1 MNALP
6 LLIIALLVFAL
17 AYRYYAGFIIAKILV
32 FDKDRVTPAHTRENG
47 YDYKPTN
54 KWVLF
59 GHHFAAIAGAGPL
72 VGPVL
77 AAQFGYLPGFLWI
90 LIGSVLAGG
99 VHDMVILFASI
110 RYDGMSITE
119 IAKKEIGRVTGGA
132 TGAAVLFI
140 IITALA
146 GLSMVVVNALAES
159 SWGTFS
165 IAMTIPIAVFVG
177 LYMNKLRPGKIT
189 EASIIGVTLV
199 VLCIM
204 LGEPLSRSPWAHY
217 FLYSKTNLSIILAVY
232 GMLASIL
239 PVWLLLAP
247 RDYLSSYMKIGTV
260 LLLFLGIVWVR
271 PDLSVPA
278 FTTFVHGGGPIV
290 PGKVWPY
297 VCITIACGAI
307 SGFHCLI
314 SSGTTP
320 KLIASEKDIRMIGY
334 GAMLVEGFVSLMALI
349 AACVLLPGD
358 YFAINV
364 SPAVF
369 QKMGLAVTNLP
380 AMSLAVGEHLEGRAG
395 GAVSLAVGMAQIF
408 ASIPGLKHLLSY
420 WYHFAI
426 MFEALFI
433 LTTIDAGTRV
443 ARYLTQEVLGTVYKP
458 FAKTDW
464 WPGVFFTSALVCAA
478 WGGMLLA
485 GNITTIWPMFGVA
498 NQLLSAIA
506 LAIGTTFIMR
516 RTKPVYAL
524 VTFVPYVFMMATT
537 AVAGVMN
544 IFGNYLPRHDTQG
557 YLNVGLTVVM
567 LGLAC
572 VISFTSAVSWVK
584 ILRARARATAEAGKA
599 PERGLPEAV

>member
-17 AYRYYAGFIIAKILV
+17 AYRYYAGFIITKILV
-32 FDKDRVTPAHTRENG
+32 FDKDRVTPAYTRENG

-110 RYDGMSITE
+110 RYDGMSLTE

-132 TGAAVLFI
+132 TGTAVLFI

-177 LYMNKLRPGKIT
+177 LYMNKLRPGRIA

-199 VLCIM
+199 VLCIVV
-204 LGEPLSRSPWAHY
+204 GEPLSRSPWAHY
-217 FLYSKTNLSIILAVY
+217 FLFSKTNLSIILAVY

-278 FTTFVHGGGPIV
+278 FTTFIHGGGPIV

-320 KLIASEKDIRMIGY
+320 KMIASEKDIRMIGY

-364 SPAVF
+364 PPAVF
-369 QKMGLAVTNLP
+369 QKMGLAVSNLP

-408 ASIPGLKHLLSY
+408 ASIPGLKSFLSY

-458 FAKTDW
+458 FARTDW

-506 LAIGTTFIMR
+506 LAIGTTFIMK

-572 VISFTSAVSWVK
+572 VISCTSAASWIK
-584 ILRARARATAEAGKA
+584 ILRARARAEAEGKKA
-599 PERGLPEAV
+599 TGAVPEPA

>member
-6 LLIIALLVFAL
+6 LLIIALLVYAL
-17 AYRYYAGFIIAKILV
+17 AYRYYAGFIIAKVLV
-32 FDKDRVTPAHTRENG
+32 FDKDRPTPAYTLQNG
-47 YDYKPTN
+47 FDYKPTN

-99 VHDMVILFASI
+99 VHDMVILFASV
-110 RYDGMSITE
+110 RYNGLSLTE
-119 IAKKEIGRVTGGA
+119 IARREIGKVTGGA

-165 IAMTIPIAVFVG
+165 IAMTIPIAIFVG
-177 LYMNKLRPGKIT
+177 LYMDKLRPGKIT

-199 VLCIM
+199 VLCIA
-204 LGEPLSRSPWAHY
+204 LGEPLSRSPWAHF
-217 FLYSKTNLSIILAVY
+217 FLFSKTNLSIILAVY

-247 RDYLSSYMKIGTV
+247 RDYLSSYMKIGTIG
-260 LLLFLGIVWVR
+260 LLALGMVWVR
-271 PDLSVPA
+271 PDLAAPA
-278 FTTFVHGGGPIV
+278 FTQFIHGGGPIV

-307 SGFHCLI
+307 SGFHSLI

-320 KLIASEKDIRMIGY
+320 KMIASEKDLRLIGY
-334 GAMLVEGFVSLMALI
+334 GAMLTEGFVSVMALI
-349 AACVLLPGD
+349 AACVLIPGD

-364 SPAVF
+364 PPEVF
-369 QKMGLAVTNLP
+369 QKLGMTVTNLP
-380 AMSLAVGEHLEGRAG
+380 AISLAVGEQLQGRAG

-408 ASIPGLKHLLSY
+408 ASIPGLKSLLSY

-443 ARYLTQEVLGTVYKP
+443 ARYLTQEMLGVVYKP
-458 FAKTDW
+458 FARTDW

-478 WGGMLLA
+478 WGSMLLA

-516 RTKPVYAL
+516 RKKPVYAL
-524 VTFVPYVFMMATT
+524 ITFLPFLFMLGTT
-537 AVAGVMN
+537 ATAGVMN
-544 IFGNYLPRHDTQG
+544 IFGNYLPRGDTQG
-557 YLNVGLTVVM
+557 YLNVGLTVIM
-567 LGLAC
+567 LALAC
-572 VISFTSAVSWVK
+572 VITFTSATSWLK
-584 ILRARARATAEAGKA
+584 LLRRAKEN
-599 PERGLPEAV
+599 

>member
-1 MNALP
+1 MNALTLLATA
-6 LLIIALLVFAL
+6 LLIYAL
-17 AYRYYAGFIIAKILV
+17 AYRFYAGFIIAKVLA
-32 FDKDRVTPAHTRENG
+32 FDAARRTPAHALNND

-54 KWVLF
+54 RWVLF

-77 AAQFGYLPGFLWI
+77 AAQFGYMPGFLWI

-110 RYDGMSITE
+110 RYDGLSLTE
-119 IAKKEIGRVTGGA
+119 IARRETGKTAGWA
-132 TGAAVLFI
+132 TAAAVLFI

-165 IAMTIPIAVFVG
+165 IALTIPIAVFTG
-177 LYMNKLRPGKIT
+177 WYMNKARPGRIA
-189 EASIIGVTLV
+189 EASIIGVALV
-199 VLCIM
+199 TAAII
-204 LGEPLSRSPWAHY
+204 LGEPLSRSGWAHY
-217 FLYSKTNLSIILAVY
+217 FIYSKTSLSVILAVY

-247 RDYLSSYMKIGTV
+247 RDYLSSYMKIGTIG
-260 LLLFLGIVWVR
+260 LLAFGILWVR
-271 PDLSVPA
+271 PQIASPA
-278 FTTFVHGGGPIV
+278 FTTFIHGGGPIV
-290 PGKVWPY
+290 PGRVWPY

-307 SGFHCLI
+307 SGFHSLI

-320 KLIASEKDIRMIGY
+320 KMIASERDLRLIGY
-334 GAMLVEGFVSLMALI
+334 GAMLTEGLVSIMALI
-349 AACVLLPGD
+349 AATVLSTGD

-369 QKMGLAVTNLP
+369 QKLGLSVSRLP
-380 AMSLAVGEHLEGRAG
+380 EMALAVGEHLEGRAG

-408 ASIPGLKHLLSY
+408 ASIPGMKNLLSY

-443 ARYLTQEVLGTVYKP
+443 ARYIAQEVLGKVYGP
-458 FAKTDW
+458 FARNDW
-464 WPGVFFTSALVCAA
+464 WPGVFFTSILVCAA

-485 GNITTIWPMFGVA
+485 GNISTIWPMFGVA

-506 LAIGTTFIMR
+506 LAIGTTFILKR
-516 RTKPVYAL
+516 SKARYAL
-524 VTFVPYVFMMATT
+524 
-537 AVAGVMN
+537 
-544 IFGNYLPRHDTQG
+544 
-557 YLNVGLTVVM
+557 
-567 LGLAC
+567 
-572 VISFTSAVSWVK
+572 
-584 ILRARARATAEAGKA
+584 
-599 PERGLPEAV
+599 